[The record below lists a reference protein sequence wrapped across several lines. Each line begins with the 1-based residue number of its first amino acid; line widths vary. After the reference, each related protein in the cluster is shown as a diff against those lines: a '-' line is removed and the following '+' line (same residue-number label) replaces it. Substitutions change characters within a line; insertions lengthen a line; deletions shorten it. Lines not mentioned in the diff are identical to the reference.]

1 MLLSQD
7 KKERQLVE
15 NQLAAQL
22 LMPTLASRR
31 ITSGEYHNLIA
42 NGIHPVCLGCGR
54 KLKGRW
60 AWQDVLCT
68 KNWMNPET
76 IKWEPNCMDQWRKSI
91 RRYQRRKYK
100 NLENEIRWYSQA
112 KTTMKELKR
121 LLKPE
126 RVGVS
131 PSANEES
138 TPVKTS
144 PS

>member
-22 LMPTLASRR
+22 LMPTLA
-31 ITSGEYHNLIA
+31 IA

-54 KLKGRW
+54 KLKGRG

-76 IKWEPNCMDQWRKSI
+76 FKWEPNCMDQWRKSI